1 MWKFDY
7 PYSKPEKISS
17 FTLDKNPE
25 FTGKL
30 TGIKGQY
37 LAFEGGN
44 FMNVR
49 GHEGYVIEFTVSN
62 QN

>member
-7 PYSKPEKISS
+7 PFEKPEKVSS
-17 FTLDKNPE
+17 FTLDKKPE

-37 LAFEGGN
+37 LAFDGVN
-44 FMNVR
+44 FINIR
-49 GHEGYVIEFTVSN
+49 GHEGYVIELHVRN
-62 QN
+62 